1 MEFSGFEWDAANRAK
16 CQKHGV
22 AIAAIESLFLRGVRI
37 LPDAGHS
44 QKELRY
50 RAIGRTEQGRAVFVV
65 FTMRRSKGDLFI
77 RPISA
82 RYMHK
87 KEVKHYA
94 ETYKA

>member
-1 MEFSGFEWDAANRAK
+1 MEFSGFDWDAANRTK

-22 AIAAIESLFLRGVRI
+22 TVAAIEDLFLRGVTI

-44 QKELRY
+44 QKELRF
-50 RAIGRTEQGRAVFVV
+50 RAIGYTEQGRAVFVV
-65 FTMRRSKGDLFI
+65 FTMRGRKGELLI

-87 KEVKHYA
+87 KEAAHYA
-94 ETYKA
+94 KTYKA

>member
-1 MEFSGFEWDAANRAK
+1 MEFSGFDWDAANRTK

-22 AIAAIESLFLRGVRI
+22 TIAAIESLFLRGVMI

-44 QKELRY
+44 QRELRY
-50 RAIGRTEQGRAVFVV
+50 RAIGHTEEDRTVFVV
-65 FTMRRSKGDLFI
+65 FTMRRSKGELLI

-87 KEVKHYA
+87 KEAEHYA
-94 ETYKA
+94 ETTKT